1 MRVLLLAVL
10 ITAPVSAQSPYLE
23 GKELQEAIAKCQ
35 GGCVVLNRQQAS
47 EFESQLDEILTRKQ
61 AEAFQAGVD
70 HQKQACRSLI

>member
-1 MRVLLLAVL
+1 MRSLVLVFL
-10 ITAPVSAQSPYLE
+10 IAPVSAQSPYLE

-35 GGCVVLNRQQAS
+35 GGCVVLNRQQAT

-61 AEAFQAGVD
+61 AESFQAGVE